1 VKQTPSAAQRGEQ
14 RVRRAG
20 GERDGNSPR
29 MDKRRVIRSG
39 ELFAGDSAE
48 LDIEHNGEIY
58 CLRRTSRGKLI
69 LTK

>member
-1 VKQTPSAAQRGEQ
+1 MKQTPSAAQRGEQ
-14 RVRRAG
+14 PVRRAG

-29 MDKRRVIRSG
+29 MDKRVIRSG

>member
-1 VKQTPSAAQRGEQ
+1 VKQTPSGEQ
-14 RVRRAG
+14 PERRAG
-20 GERDGNSPR
+20 GERDGNGAR
-29 MDKRRVIRSG
+29 MAKRRVIRSG
-39 ELFAGDSAE
+39 DLFAGDSAE

>member
-1 VKQTPSAAQRGEQ
+1 VKQRPSAAQRGEQ
-14 RVRRAG
+14 PVRRAG

-29 MDKRRVIRSG
+29 LDKRRVIRSG
-39 ELFAGDSAE
+39 ELFAGDSVE

>member
-14 RVRRAG
+14 PVRRAG

-29 MDKRRVIRSG
+29 IDKRRVIRSG
-39 ELFAGDSAE
+39 DLFAGDSAE